1 MVLWYSVRRSMLPLI
16 QPRRAHPA
24 GPSQPQNQ
32 ARPCTHTH
40 KRHKDAHARSPIWSV
55 VSRAKGKWVV
65 TRVSEMLNLFYFKKQ
80 FKKEILGG
88 QKGFKLYYLVV
99 NKKTEFSS
107 PQFSCDKTT
116 VKALKWLVCFTNTTL
131 VQFHFSP
138 SFRKLLLFY
147 SNIQTFHINHVE
159 TLTPGKKSF
168 IFSLFPWS
176 RGWRNGL

>member
-1 MVLWYSVRRSMLPLI
+1 MNTFNGSLI
-16 QPRRAHPA
+16 FCAKINAAIDSAPQGPPCRAQPASEPSPA
-24 GPSQPQNQ
+24 V
-32 ARPCTHTH
+32 HTPH

-55 VSRAKGKWVV
+55 VSRAKGKRVV

-88 QKGFKLYYLVV
+88 QKCFKLYFLVV
-99 NKKTEFSS
+99 NKRTEFSS

-116 VKALKWLVCFTNTTL
+116 VLL
-131 VQFHFSP
+131 QFHFSR
-138 SFRKLLLFY
+138 SFRTLLLFY

-159 TLTPGKKSF
+159 TLTPEKKSF
-168 IFSLFPWS
+168 TFSLFPWS